1 MKLSKPYLP
10 QNLPRILFYVLP
22 HLVSQ
27 CSFLWTWGIRKNRSL
42 AERKLDR
49 KSAAFLEVLF
59 PDWPGLR
66 RWPPSFCAY
75 LFNYCSAYNA
85 YFCITLWLYC
95 LKVFTSVK
103 GFPILHCYY
112 PKEMFSLLSVTLGT
126 EQWKCFRKEEIWETG
141 LSSLHFTN
149 FSVATPGNGV
159 YPCDRNS
166 RKKKKKTWKASKEG
180 LWEQT
185 GRTKALGG
193 STRAPATSISLG
205 DPHYLQ
211 MLSSSL

>member
-1 MKLSKPYLP
+1 M
-10 QNLPRILFYVLP
+10 
-22 HLVSQ
+22 
-27 CSFLWTWGIRKNRSL
+27 
-42 AERKLDR
+42 DR

-166 RKKKKKTWKASKEG
+166 RKTKKKPEKQVKRVFGNRLEEPKLWVAPPG
-180 LWEQT
+180 LLPPPSPLVT
-185 GRTKALGG
+185 LIICKC
-193 STRAPATSISLG
+193 
-205 DPHYLQ
+205 
-211 MLSSSL
+211 